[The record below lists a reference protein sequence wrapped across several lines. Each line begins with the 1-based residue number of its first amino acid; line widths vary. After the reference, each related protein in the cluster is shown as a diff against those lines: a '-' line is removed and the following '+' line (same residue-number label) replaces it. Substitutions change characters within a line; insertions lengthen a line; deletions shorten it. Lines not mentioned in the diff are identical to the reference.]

1 MKNFV
6 LAFVLIGTVV
16 STPAYAQTNS
26 GANEVQS
33 ADVPDEVIATARKQT
48 DPAMSA
54 FLSGDYA
61 TAEIEFD
68 KNAFCALRVER
79 NFRSG
84 VEGARDASI
93 RADLAGN
100 IDTPQQTTGGPG
112 AGAGAGAAATGG
124 PSAVTINGVNSLD
137 FQKNNKRRT
146 CEDRGFQVYMKGLSQ
161 LELGKTAEAK
171 KTLSQATKI
180 HRTLYDAH
188 FKLSLLEYQEGNLDK
203 AQKELRKLRK
213 IAARCKRC
221 DAKPE
226 IEGQVKYLD
235 KLLSQ

>member
-6 LAFVLIGTVV
+6 SALVLIGIVI
-16 STPAYAQTNS
+16 SGPAYAQQ
-26 GANEVQS
+26 AIEAEDVQS
-33 ADVPDEVIATARKQT
+33 ADVPDEVIATARKQS

-54 FLSGDYA
+54 FLSGDYE

-79 NFRSG
+79 NFRAG
-84 VEGARDASI
+84 LDTAQQNSI
-93 RADLAGN
+93 RSDVAGDS
-100 IDTPQQTTGGPG
+100 IAPPQPSGGQ
-112 AGAGAGAAATGG
+112 GG
-124 PSAVTINGVNSLD
+124 VVIIPSSPTVSSVNTINSSNFRKPGSET
-137 FQKNNKRRT
+137 KRT

-188 FKLSLLEYQEGNLDK
+188 FKLSLLEYQEGNLEE
-203 AQKELRKLRK
+203 AQKELKKLRK
-213 IAARCKRC
+213 IADRCKRC
-221 DAKPE
+221 AAKPE

-235 KLLSQ
+235 TLLN

>member
-1 MKNFV
+1 MKNII
-6 LAFVLIGTVV
+6 LAFALIGAGT
-16 STPAYAQTNS
+16 SLPANAQQSANEDQAQTT
-26 GANEVQS
+26 E
-33 ADVPDEVIATARKQT
+33 VPDEIIVTSRKQS
-48 DPAMSA
+48 DPAMTA
-54 FLSGDYA
+54 FLSGDYE

-84 VEGARDASI
+84 VESARNDSI
-93 RADLAGN
+93 RSELAGN
-100 IDTPQQTTGGPG
+100 INTPQQPTGGQGGGGG
-112 AGAGAGAAATGG
+112 AVSLAT
-124 PSAVTINGVNSLD
+124 PSAVQVNRINSSDL
-137 FQKNNKRRT
+137 QKNSARRT
-146 CEDRGFQVYMKGLSQ
+146 CENRGFQVYMKGLSQ

-188 FKLSLLEYQEGNLDK
+188 FKLSLLEYQEGNLEE
-203 AQKELRKLRK
+203 ARKELKKLRK

-221 DAKPE
+221 VAKPE

-235 KLLSQ
+235 ALLQ

>member
-6 LAFVLIGTVV
+6 LGLALIGTAI
-16 STPAYAQTNS
+16 SAPTYAQQS
-26 GANEVQS
+26 SEAEEVQS

-54 FLSGDYA
+54 FLSGDYE

-79 NFRSG
+79 NFRAG

-93 RADLAGN
+93 RSTLAGN

-112 AGAGAGAAATGG
+112 AGAGAGAAAGAG
-124 PSAVTINGVNSLD
+124 PTAVSINGVNSSD
-137 FQKNNKRRT
+137 FQTSNKRRT

-188 FKLSLLEYQEGNLDK
+188 FKLSLLEYQEGNLDA
-203 AQKELRKLRK
+203 AQKQLKKLRK

-221 DAKPE
+221 AAKPE

-235 KLLSQ
+235 TLLN